1 MSSSDLKRGSVVPLI
16 NYTKRQKDFDKCV
29 FCQID
34 YTKVTLTSTKNGRK
48 NVTETLELLKD
59 DITDNEQS
67 FVYHLKCCWSYIL
80 KGEWRKPIEADQE
93 SKNNQETV
101 EAPPQKR
108 PKRNTLGNSKVRK
121 KNRCV

>member
-67 FVYHLKCCWSYIL
+67 FVYHLKCC
-80 KGEWRKPIEADQE
+80 
-93 SKNNQETV
+93 
-101 EAPPQKR
+101 
-108 PKRNTLGNSKVRK
+108 
-121 KNRCV
+121 